1 MTPRQRARA
10 ILALIAEQAVETQQ
24 DLVAGLEE
32 RGVEVTQA
40 TISRDIKRLG
50 LFKRPTPE
58 GGYRYAAPEQPKTSP
73 QLVEGFVAGV
83 EPAAAMLVVK
93 TRVGRAS
100 AVAIAMDENP
110 PAGVVGTLAGDD
122 TVLVLLASPHDQER
136 VRREIERTYL

>member
-1 MTPRQRARA
+1 MTPRQRERA
-10 ILALIAEQAVETQQ
+10 ILALISEQPVETQQ
-24 DLVAGLEE
+24 DLVSGLEE

-40 TISRDIKRLG
+40 TVSRDIKRLG
-50 LFKRPTPE
+50 LFKRPLPD
-58 GGYRYAAPEQPKTSP
+58 GRYRYAAPEQTPAP
-73 QLVEGFVAGV
+73 AQVEGFVTAI

-122 TVLVLLASPHDQER
+122 TVLVLLASSQDSQR
-136 VRREIERTYL
+136 VRKEIERSYLS